1 MSDENE
7 TVEDATQEELPAHQ
21 PDQWKIW
28 AIAFV
33 VLATTLALA
42 LLI

>member
-1 MSDENE
+1 MTEKKQGVDEASE
-7 TVEDATQEELPAHQ
+7 EELPAHQ

-28 AIAFV
+28 LIAFV
-33 VLATTLALA
+33 VLGTTLALA

>member
-7 TVEDATQEELPAHQ
+7 AGQERAEEELPAHQ

-33 VLATTLALA
+33 VLGTTLALA